1 MQDSRKSVQ
10 DSRGRGRD
18 SREKI
23 QDFRSRIRDSKKEP
37 ENGKKRI
44 PELDYYKGFL
54 IYLVV
59 LGHFLLPLKGSP
71 HSLFG
76 RSFYLIYSFHM
87 PAFLF
92 LSGYFF
98 FGRWKKRGTQFRSLF
113 SYFLLYLFMK
123 CLMHIADLLFY
134 HSKHLFPDFLHE
146 SSTPWYILVLLFLEL
161 SVLPLELFF
170 KGKRGVSDRAT
181 ILYLSILILLSFPLS
196 FLEIGRKWKD
206 LLSIDRLLSFAP
218 FFYLGMMAKKKA
230 FSFQKIHVLPCV
242 LGGAFAVTLFLFFRE
257 LYPYTR
263 VFYGVWGYRIE
274 REAIAPFFKA
284 FPILIRI
291 GFFPYALCISYFF
304 YTLVFFFSTAL
315 KRVKSATL
323 LHRVLELLLR
333 SGQYTLPIYVFHRP
347 FRDAFF
353 QFSFTKKFILGG
365 MHGGLVLL
373 FFTVLMGISFFLLF
387 LLGRKSLDAFC
398 RMRLSG

>member
-1 MQDSRKSVQ
+1 
-10 DSRGRGRD
+10 
-18 SREKI
+18 
-23 QDFRSRIRDSKKEP
+23 
-37 ENGKKRI
+37 
-44 PELDYYKGFL
+44 
-54 IYLVV
+54 
-59 LGHFLLPLKGSP
+59 
-71 HSLFG
+71 
-76 RSFYLIYSFHM
+76 M

-170 KGKRGVSDRAT
+170 KGKRGVSDRA
-181 ILYLSILILLSFPLS
+181 IFLYLFLLILLSFPLS

-206 LLSIDRLLSFAP
+206 LLSIDRLISFAP
-218 FFYLGMMAKKKA
+218 FFYLGMIAKKKA

-242 LGGAFAVTLFLFFRE
+242 LGGAFAATLFLFFRE

-304 YTLVFFFSTAL
+304 YALVFFFSTAL